1 MGVQSTNPH
10 ARARTR
16 YSLSVFP
23 CAFAS
28 SHPSIYEC
36 SAGVSAPLL
45 FLSPLAPSWP
55 HVSPAPLDSARLGSV
70 LAPPLSP
77 LLACPPSTP
86 RGHHCA
92 SPLPRLLLTPFNAP
106 SSPQRKKERNTHT
119 HTHTHT
125 QRQTDRPTDRPTDRK
140 KEKEEKEERNVIAR
154 LRPTPLHSATDI
166 HRIRTGSP
174 SLRLRPHIDAA
185 SPNPQ
190 LLLLLLPTLIMS
202 RKLDPTGLYRSFF
215 FFFSWS
221 IRHSSAIHP
230 PFIRIRVLRLPT

>member
-1 MGVQSTNPH
+1 MKKKAKSGDEEVQSTNPH

-16 YSLSVFP
+16 YSLSVFL

-55 HVSPAPLDSARLGSV
+55 HVSPAPLDSARLGSA

-106 SSPQRKKERNTHT
+106 SSPQREKERKKETHT

-125 QRQTDRPTDRPTDRK
+125 HTEADRPTDRPTDRK

-166 HRIRTGSP
+166 HRIRTGSS

-202 RKLDPTGLYRSFF
+202 RKLDPTGLY
-215 FFFSWS
+215 
-221 IRHSSAIHP
+221 
-230 PFIRIRVLRLPT
+230 